1 MLNRCALAILVAA
14 ALQPAAAFAVDW
26 LPDMIVR
33 ESDLYDNDVTTS
45 VAPGRVHLRLSNGT
59 ANIGLGPLH
68 IMGGEPNGDD
78 TQQVLQRVFADD
90 GSFYDRVAG
99 NFIHHPTHGHV
110 HFEGWALYRLR
121 EILPDDG
128 VGSVLAEGEKT
139 SFCLIDGGIQDASL
153 PNFQGSSFYTSC
165 GETVQGISVGW
176 YDVYGSYLPGQNIDI
191 TDVPDGTYWLESI
204 VDPDDTVLE
213 SDETNNATRIKVTIG
228 APEPVNPDP
237 YEPNDSQA
245 ATAAR
250 TAGAVNSPNLGP
262 TTQGPSPAG
271 LTIDS
276 SADVDWFRFYVAGTG
291 DGTHRVTVKFLH
303 ALGDIDARLFN
314 AAGSQVTNGVSVNDD
329 EVLSLN
335 GVTRGWYDLE
345 VYGYSGTTHPDYAL
359 EFRLPA
365 NTGPGISTDTPPAGT
380 ITLIHGTDNYAVQW
394 TGSDSDGDPTWVNIY
409 LNLVPALDGNE
420 IQLVNGV
427 NVDGSLGVALINS
440 AEVEEGEYWVYC
452 QITDGGSV
460 AGDWSAG
467 TVEFAENPLSP
478 VRGDVAGRP
487 RFLPAAPNPFNPTT
501 SFRIELAGDTAVNI
515 DIFDLRGRRVRQL
528 FQGRLGA
535 GLNAVTWDGRDDGG
549 RLLPSGVY
557 HGVIVA
563 GASVQRAKVMLL
575 K

>member
-1 MLNRCALAILVAA
+1 MLKRCALTALLAA
-14 ALQPAAAFAVDW
+14 ALPPAAAHAVDW

-33 ESDLYDNDVTTS
+33 ASDLYDNDISTGV
-45 VAPGRVHLRLSNGT
+45 VPGRVHLRLSNGT

-68 IMGGEPNGDD
+68 IMGGEPNGDG

-90 GSFYDRVAG
+90 GSFYDRLAG

-110 HFEGWALYRLR
+110 HFEGWALYQLR
-121 EILPDDG
+121 EILPGDQ
-128 VGSVLAEGEKT
+128 VGEVLAAGEKT
-139 SFCLIDGGIQDASL
+139 SFCLIDGGIQDSSL
-153 PNFQGSSFYTSC
+153 PNFQGSSTYTSC
-165 GETVQGISVGW
+165 GATVQGISVGW
-176 YDVYGSYLPGQNIDI
+176 YDVYGKYLNGQNIDI

-204 VDPDDTVLE
+204 VDPDGTVVE
-213 SDETNNATRIKVTIG
+213 SDETNNITRIKVTIG
-228 APEPVNPDP
+228 APAPVNPDA
-237 YEPNDSQA
+237 YEPNDSRV
-245 ATAAR
+245 ATTAR
-250 TAGAVNSPNLGP
+250 TPGAVNSPNLGP
-262 TTQGPSPAG
+262 TNQGPAPAG

-276 SADVDWFRFYVAGTG
+276 DTDEDWFRFYMAGTG
-291 DGTHRVTVKFLH
+291 GSGHQVSVKFLH

-314 AAGSQVTNGVSVNDD
+314 AAGSQVASGVSVSDD
-329 EVLSLN
+329 EVLSLS
-335 GVTRGWYDLE
+335 GAARGWYDLQ
-345 VYGYSGTTHPDYAL
+345 VFGYNGASHPDYAL
-359 EFRLPA
+359 EFTLPA
-365 NTGPGISTDTPPAGT
+365 NAGPAISTDTPPAGT

-394 TGSDSDGDPTWVNIY
+394 TGSDGDGDPTWVNVY
-409 LNLVPALDGNE
+409 LNLTPALDGNE

-427 NVDGSLGVALINS
+427 NVDGALGTLVINS

-452 QITDGGSV
+452 LITDGGSV

-478 VRGDVAGRP
+478 VGDPVAARP
-487 RFLPAAPNPFNPTT
+487 RSLGAAPNPFNPST

-515 DIFDLRGRRVRQL
+515 DVFDLRGRRVRQL

-549 RLLPSGVY
+549 RMLPSGVY

-563 GASVQRAKVMLL
+563 GATVHKTKVVLL